1 MAYSPCETSPEAGE
15 EKTATEV
22 RDRDS
27 FVNQQGTARVDLL
40 AMPPLAMQSRPDNRA
55 LTIKQEKPF
64 RISRKGLQNFS
75 TQGDYSELPPVF
87 GGT

>member
-1 MAYSPCETSPEAGE
+1 MEAGE

-22 RDRDS
+22 RDRER
-27 FVNQQGTARVDLL
+27 FVNQQGAVHTDLL
-40 AMPPLAMQSRPDNRA
+40 PLRPLVMEPWSNGCA

-64 RISRKGLQNFS
+64 RNPRKGLENFPAR
-75 TQGDYSELPPVF
+75 GDYSELPPGF